1 MNLQPYSH
9 APPVIISRFYVRGL
23 ERSPPRRMPFQ
34 TRSDGAT
41 TRIERRQKKLSSS
54 PSPFPFNPIE
64 FAIGGDRIPSRPQAK
79 RNYRIPPA
87 TATNLGATTE
97 YAREFYCIAS
107 HTTYHS
113 VTSAL
118 KEETQR
124 SPGAKKKLEVR
135 LEYFLRPLPATLD
148 RRLNF
153 WVLRSSLGRGKE
165 KIIDR
170 PGGQKKGD
178 ARANRAEFL
187 IPRREQ
193 FHNHL
198 FPAKCACMQE
208 IARKCEQACRTI
220 CWLFHSFFI
229 VDSRFPIQTSL
240 HLRNVALFVPVSP
253 FPCRHIKDCKKGPFR
268 LAFPDR
274 DYDISPSLLPHN
286 AADQFTTECTSHKN
300 GTPPLFESA
309 GAW

>member
-9 APPVIISRFYVRGL
+9 APPPLLLSRVFTCEL
-23 ERSPPRRMPFQ
+23 ERSPARKMPFQ

-41 TRIERRQKKLSSS
+41 PRIERRQKKLSSS

-97 YAREFYCIAS
+97 YAREFYRITS
-107 HTTYHS
+107 HTYVLHTTPLHPPS
-113 VTSAL
+113 RKRL
-118 KEETQR
+118 KDHRAQ
-124 SPGAKKKLEVR
+124 KKLEIR
-135 LEYFLRPLPATLD
+135 PEYFLRPLPATLD

-178 ARANRAEFL
+178 A
-187 IPRREQ
+187 
-193 FHNHL
+193 
-198 FPAKCACMQE
+198 
-208 IARKCEQACRTI
+208 
-220 CWLFHSFFI
+220 
-229 VDSRFPIQTSL
+229 
-240 HLRNVALFVPVSP
+240 
-253 FPCRHIKDCKKGPFR
+253 
-268 LAFPDR
+268 
-274 DYDISPSLLPHN
+274 
-286 AADQFTTECTSHKN
+286 
-300 GTPPLFESA
+300 
-309 GAW
+309 

>member
-124 SPGAKKKLEVR
+124 SPGAKKNSK
-135 LEYFLRPLPATLD
+135 FG
-148 RRLNF
+148 LNIF
-153 WVLRSSLGRGKE
+153 
-165 KIIDR
+165 
-170 PGGQKKGD
+170 
-178 ARANRAEFL
+178 
-187 IPRREQ
+187 
-193 FHNHL
+193 
-198 FPAKCACMQE
+198 CA
-208 IARKCEQACRTI
+208 
-220 CWLFHSFFI
+220 
-229 VDSRFPIQTSL
+229 
-240 HLRNVALFVPVSP
+240 
-253 FPCRHIKDCKKGPFR
+253 
-268 LAFPDR
+268 
-274 DYDISPSLLPHN
+274 PS
-286 AADQFTTECTSHKN
+286 
-300 GTPPLFESA
+300 PPLSTDVLISGFCGHLWEGGRRRS
-309 GAW
+309 